1 MIDEKNETESMYNPQ
16 LDITIQQLSKHHPK
30 VIRLKDVNALIK
42 ARELKREEYEQDV
55 AMAAG
60 LYAEIPQ
67 SQGGL

>member
-16 LDITIQQLSKHHPK
+16 LDITIQQSSKHHPK
-30 VIRLKDVNALIK
+30 AIRLKDVNALRK
-42 ARELKREEYEQDV
+42 ARELKREEYEQDA

-67 SQGGL
+67 QPGGL

>member
-1 MIDEKNETESMYNPQ
+1 MIEEKNETEAMYNPQ
-16 LDITIQQLSKHHPK
+16 LDMTVQQLSKHHPR
-30 VIRLKDVNALIK
+30 VITLKDVNALRK

-67 SQGGL
+67 QQPGF

>member
-1 MIDEKNETESMYNPQ
+1 MIEEKNETEAMYNPQ
-16 LDITIQQLSKHHPK
+16 LDMTVRQLSKHHPR
-30 VIRLKDVNALIK
+30 VITLKDVNALRK

-67 SQGGL
+67 QQPGL